1 MSRFFERKSV
11 KALFAFLLAKRFWR
25 QVFYAFSGLLL
36 VLVLLFLWLKIYTH
50 HGKSFAVPDFY
61 GMNVEQVENLTRE
74 KKLRFKI
81 IDSVFSNQ
89 VDPGT
94 IVDQNPFPGFRVKVN
109 RTIFL
114 TINAI
119 NPEMVKMPNVQGV
132 SLRQAKAILE
142 TQGLDVGV
150 IRYIPDIAFNNVLR
164 QMYQGKEIEPG
175 ELILKGAAV
184 DLVLGEG
191 LSSTEVSIPDF
202 IGLEYLQARD
212 KVLDA
217 SFNLGAMIFD
227 NTLVTEEDTLRSFVW
242 RQRPA
247 FTSGVRI
254 RLGSTIDL
262 WFTIDS
268 TLLPQPDPD
277 TLLIPDFDEELPD
290 IN

>member
-1 MSRFFERKSV
+1 MSRFLERKSV
-11 KALFAFLLAKRFWR
+11 KALFAFILAKRFWR
-25 QVFYAFSGLLL
+25 QVLYAFSGLLL
-36 VLVLLFLWLKIYTH
+36 VLILLFIWLKIYTH

-61 GMNVEQVENLTRE
+61 GMNMEEVENLTRE
-74 KKLRFKI
+74 KKLRYKI
-81 IDSVFSNQ
+81 IDSVFSNH

-94 IVDQNPFPGFRVKVN
+94 MVDQNPFPGFRVKVN

-142 TQGLDVGV
+142 TQGLEVGM

-164 QMYQGKEIEPG
+164 QMYQGIEIEPG
-175 ELILKGAAV
+175 ELIVKGAAV

-202 IGLEYLQARD
+202 IGLGYLQARD

-227 NTLVTEEDTLRSFVW
+227 NTLVTVEDTLRSFVW
-242 RQRPA
+242 RQRPD
-247 FTSGVRI
+247 FTPGARI

-268 TLLPQPDPD
+268 TLLPKPDPD
-277 TLLIPDFDEELPD
+277 TLIIPDFDEELPD